1 MFQTFRLSVFFVC
14 GQFMVYCLIKSL
26 EVIVLK
32 LKKKQQ
38 NLKCLMMQKYM
49 YIFTIQIYRCVSK
62 RVISFRLLTSDTGMF
77 IMS

>member
-32 LKKKQQ
+32 LKKKTTKFKVF
-38 NLKCLMMQKYM
+38 NDAEVHV
-49 YIFTIQIYRCVSK
+49 YIHY
-62 RVISFRLLTSDTGMF
+62 SDL
-77 IMS
+77 